1 MNKQRQL
8 GIDKQ
13 LVIVTLLV
21 SLVLAFVMA
30 GVNFYVDYQAEQNNL
45 DKQMLQ
51 IEDSYVA
58 SLQNSLWIEDQKQ
71 LTTQASSIF
80 QLPAVDR

>member
-30 GVNFYVDYQAEQNNL
+30 GVNFYVDYQAERNNL

-51 IEDSYVA
+51 I
-58 SLQNSLWIEDQKQ
+58 
-71 LTTQASSIF
+71 
-80 QLPAVDR
+80 